1 MTYRRATLIRLLIH
15 LRPSLSAICYVLSFY
30 VLSVISATS
39 LHAQST
45 NGLITVRQDTFL
57 AGGGRVGTGQPVD
70 AMTLLGES
78 SGGRMQGSTVTVRI
92 GSGTKILP
100 LPAGTRLIRVEGTSN
115 DPNAVIA
122 VNGIPASITATTF
135 HADNVPIVEGPNT
148 ITATAIDPAGN
159 QGSASITVYLDTHP
173 PARPTIATL
182 PLFTD
187 QASYTLAGTKTA
199 GTSIWVNG
207 VEVVALND
215 ETTWIAA
222 ISLQEGDNTFTVI
235 AKDAAGNAS
244 APNTAIIVLDTLPAV
259 ISHLAFLDPQG
270 QPLLLDSSTQLPK
283 TNFSTLTIQGQVDDS
298 LTQVSTNGVVA
309 QRSGLNFVV
318 SVALVVGNNRI
329 EIVATS
335 PKGFIT
341 TETLNVIRGTIPA
354 ITHIQPADATILY
367 VDSSS
372 TLQASATDQENDPIQ
387 YQILLNGQMMKDW
400 DTLSSISWI
409 PGLTDRGSRWFEVHV
424 RDGFGGEASQQV
436 EVYVVRPGV
445 APP

>member
-1 MTYRRATLIRLLIH
+1 MTYPRATLSRLLIH
-15 LRPSLSAICYVLSFY
+15 LCPSLSAICHVLSFY
-30 VLSVISATS
+30 MLSVISATS

-45 NGLITVRQDTFL
+45 NGLVTVRQDTFL

-92 GSGTKILP
+92 GSGTKIPP
-100 LPAGTRLIRVEGTSN
+100 LPAGTRMIRVEGTIDDS
-115 DPNAVIA
+115 NAVIA

-135 HADNVPIVEGPNT
+135 HSDNVPIVEGPNT
-148 ITATAIDPAGN
+148 ITATAIDQVGN
-159 QGSASITVYLDTHP
+159 QGSISITVYLDTHP

-187 QASYTLAGTKTA
+187 QASYTLTGTKTT
-199 GTSIWVNG
+199 GTSIWING

-215 ETTWIAA
+215 ETTWIATV
-222 ISLQEGDNTFTVI
+222 SLQEGDNTFTVI

-244 APNTAIIVLDTLPAV
+244 TPNVATIVLDTLPAV
-259 ISHLAFLDPQG
+259 ISNLVFSDPQG
-270 QPLLLDSSTQLPK
+270 QILLLDASTQLPK
-283 TNFSTLTIQGQVDDS
+283 TNFSTVTLQGQVDDS
-298 LTQVSTNGVVA
+298 LTQVSANGVVA
-309 QRSGLNFVV
+309 QRSGLNFVGTV
-318 SVALVVGNNRI
+318 SLVVGNNRI

-335 PKGFIT
+335 PRGFIT

-354 ITHIQPADATILY
+354 ITHLQPADATILY
-367 VDSSS
+367 VDSSP

-387 YQILLNGQMMKDW
+387 YQILLNGQVMKDW
-400 DTLSSISWI
+400 NMLSSISWI
-409 PGLTDRGSRWFEVHV
+409 PGLTDRGSRWFEVRV
-424 RDGFGGEASQQV
+424 RDGFGGQATQQS

-445 APP
+445 VPQ